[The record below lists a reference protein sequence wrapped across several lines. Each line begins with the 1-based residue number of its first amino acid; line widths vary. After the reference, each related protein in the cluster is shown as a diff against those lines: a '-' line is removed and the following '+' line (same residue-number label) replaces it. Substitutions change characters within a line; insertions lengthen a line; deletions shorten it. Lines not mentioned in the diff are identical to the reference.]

1 MQNFVWLYDFYAHN
15 TCIHNRVPR
24 RDLIVTKLNGAKI
37 ATAQT
42 CWLDHRKLL
51 LQGFRCTC
59 NPLCGIWLRS
69 PLYEFML
76 WNQPFVV
83 TSLQKGEVVIPG
95 ANSVQGPCQWPNR
108 PARVKKSDPGLYL
121 WLGWK
126 GAIWPF
132 SHFGPLQAFTL
143 PFTLATNKA
152 QDLIFWPVLVGWAI
166 DKAPAQNWPQG

>member
-1 MQNFVWLYDFYAHN
+1 MLDFQRMSVLSTYYPFNYPWRLWECFKPLLKLLQTLLLTWLANSFQIDSQQAG
-15 TCIHNRVPR
+15 TMMLLSRTSMVIRVPR

-69 PLYEFML
+69 SLYEFML

-121 WLGWK
+121 WLGWM
-126 GAIWPF
+126 GA
-132 SHFGPLQAFTL
+132 
-143 PFTLATNKA
+143 
-152 QDLIFWPVLVGWAI
+152 
-166 DKAPAQNWPQG
+166 